1 MHYPVMEF
9 TVIPVTGVYQG
20 VTDWFLDLHKWGS
33 VSVFSGTANNL
44 QQPPIVGFAKL
55 QKMLV
60 HNKHT
65 KYVLNT

>member
-1 MHYPVMEF
+1 MQF
-9 TVIPVTGVYQG
+9 TVILVNSVYQG

-33 VSVFSGTANNL
+33 ASVFTGTANNL
-44 QQPPIVGFAKL
+44 QQPPIVGFTEL